1 MQSTRY
7 LQSLRLMH
15 VQAQIN
21 QCQMVDPW
29 ILLGLVVD
37 LDRLVDLAD

>member
-15 VQAQIN
+15 VRAQIN
-21 QCQMVDPW
+21 QRQMVDPW
-29 ILLGLVVD
+29 ILLGPWPIRID
-37 LDRLVDLAD
+37 